1 MNHEL
6 KRIFKILSKTAHSL
20 CRPLLRSQL
29 ATKPQSF
36 FLKSAFSLDSGIY
49 KNHTYIP
56 VLFMMAFLVVEENVS
71 LKI

>member
-1 MNHEL
+1 MDHEL

-36 FLKSAFSLDSGIY
+36 VLKSTFSLDSGIY

-56 VLFMMAFLVVEENVS
+56 VL
-71 LKI
+71 

>member
-1 MNHEL
+1 MNHKL

-56 VLFMMAFLVVEENVS
+56 VL
-71 LKI
+71 

>member
-1 MNHEL
+1 MNHKL

-36 FLKSAFSLDSGIY
+36 FLIMKSAFSLDSGIY

-56 VLFMMAFLVVEENVS
+56 VL
-71 LKI
+71 